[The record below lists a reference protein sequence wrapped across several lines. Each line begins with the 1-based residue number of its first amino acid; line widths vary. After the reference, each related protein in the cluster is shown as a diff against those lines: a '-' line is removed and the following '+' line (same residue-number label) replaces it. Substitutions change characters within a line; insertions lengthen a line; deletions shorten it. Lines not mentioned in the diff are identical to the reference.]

1 MLFKKYHIV
10 IFKEDG
16 QQHRNLHLR
25 GWLGAGL
32 FLLVAAL
39 TAGNI
44 YLWQFYAKSKHYEE
58 RLTTSEKLVEEQN
71 GQLLNMPAKLRTIQ
85 TDLSRVQQFD
95 AKLRLMM
102 NLDTEP
108 FESTALGGPGLDD
121 FSKGYLPLHR
131 QELLTRKMHTF
142 IKQLDTDI
150 HLEEVQQQELL
161 RTIRDNREVLSA
173 TPSTWPTQGLI
184 SSSFGRRGSP
194 FTGRG
199 EFHKGIDITAK
210 RGTPIQSTAKGV
222 VSFAGS
228 DGSYGN
234 TVIINHGNGLVT
246 RYSHMQ
252 RCAVKEGDSL
262 SRGDLVG
269 YVGNTG
275 RSTGPHLHYEVILN
289 GVCVNPMHYIL
300 N

>member
-10 IFKEDG
+10 IFKENG
-16 QQHRNLHLR
+16 EQHHNLHLR

-32 FLLVAAL
+32 FLLIAAL

-44 YLWQFYAKSKHYEE
+44 YLWQFYTKSKIGEE
-58 RLTTSEKLVEEQN
+58 RLQAAEKLVEEQN
-71 GQLLNMPAKLRTIQ
+71 SQLLSMTAKLRTIQ
-85 TDLSRVQQFD
+85 TDLARVQQFD
-95 AKLRLMM
+95 SKLRIMM
-102 NLDTEP
+102 NLDTEV

-142 IKQLDTDI
+142 IKQLSTDI

-161 RTIRDNREVLSA
+161 RAIRDNREVLSS
-173 TPSTWPTQGLI
+173 TPSTWPTMGLV
-184 SSSFGRRGSP
+184 SSQFGRRGSP

-199 EFHKGIDITAK
+199 EFHKGIDISAK
-210 RGTPIQSTAKGV
+210 RGTPVQATAKGV
-222 VSFAGS
+222 VSFSGV
-228 DGSYGN
+228 DGAYGN
-234 TVIINHGNGLVT
+234 TVIINHGSGLVT
-246 RYSHMQ
+246 RYAHMQ
-252 RCAVKEGDSL
+252 RCAVKEGDSI

-275 RSTGPHLHYEVILN
+275 RTTGPHLHYEVMLN